1 MQTNILVTG
10 ETGEWSSA
18 RGKGRGIAIVRQAI
32 AYQGDE
38 CILWPMSKDWHGYG
52 TFGFE
57 GQMYY
62 AHRYVCEQVKG
73 PAPAGRPYALHSCG
87 NGHKG
92 CITPKHLSWGT
103 PTENQLDS
111 VAHGTAKKPGGPRRK
126 ISDSD
131 VAVIRSLK
139 GKKTQAELAGTYNV
153 RPETIGQIMRGV
165 TRRPGPRRLS
175 CRRFA
180 PDIRAKMVKRAKEL
194 RAAGKP
200 WHAIAAEIDVSRLT
214 AKAMANE

>member
-1 MQTNILVTG
+1 MKKTRHG
-10 ETGEWSSA
+10 MGGWSGQ
-18 RGKGRGIAIVRQAI
+18 RGKGRGIAIVRDAI

-38 CILWPMSKDWHGYG
+38 CIFWPMSKDWHGYG
-52 TFGFE
+52 VFGFE
-57 GQMYY
+57 GENYY
-62 AHRYVCEQVKG
+62 AHRFVCETMNG
-73 PAPAGRPYALHSCG
+73 PAPPDKPYAIHSCG
-87 NGHKG
+87 NGHNG

-126 ISDSD
+126 LSDSD
-131 VAVIRSLK
+131 VATIRLLK
-139 GKKTQAELAGTYNV
+139 GKQTQAELAATYNV
-153 RPETIGQIMRGV
+153 RPETIGQIHRGV
-165 TRRPGPRRLS
+165 ARRPGPRVPG

-180 PDIRAKMVKRAKEL
+180 PDVRAKKVQRAKEL

-214 AKAMANE
+214 AKSMANE